1 MAVNLLSHQP
11 LGRGILPGA
20 GGDDRVRRGPRGD
33 FANPPESDRAWV
45 YWWWL
50 DGAASKEGITRDLEE
65 MRRQGVGGVL
75 LVDAGVGGP
84 DTPKG
89 PPFMSEPWREHFR
102 HAVREAG
109 RLGLRMSVNLC
120 SGWDA
125 GGPWIKPEDA
135 IKRLVTSEISI
146 QGPMTTGS
154 RTAAAAHR
162 IELVPRHC
170 GPCLPH
176 GEQQS
181 VEPRRHAGP
190 DGEGAGRPA

>member
-1 MAVNLLSHQP
+1 MAVNLLAI
-11 LGRGILPGA
+11 RRWGA
-20 GGDDRVRRGPRGD
+20 ACCLALVAMTG
-33 FANPPESDRAWV
+33 FAADLAEGFAKPPESDRAWV

-75 LVDAGVGGP
+75 LVDAGSGGP

-109 RLGLRMSVNLC
+109 RLGLQMSVNLC

-135 IKRLVTSEISI
+135 IKRLVTSEITL
-146 QGPMTTGS
+146 QGPMQLDRVLPQPPIES
-154 RTAAAAHR
+154 
-162 IELVPRHC
+162 ELVPRHC
-170 GPCLPH
+170 GARLPH

-181 VEPRRHAGP
+181 VEARRHAGP
-190 DGEGAGRPA
+190 DGEDAGRAA